1 MSVMTSSVGPGGRG
15 PSRLDAAGIQ
25 TLGRETGAGTVVSGA
40 YYVQADSIRFQ
51 VQISAAWDGTVL
63 RALEPVGGPIS
74 QPLTVVEAVRQ
85 RVMAALATLF
95 DSRLS
100 LWAKAH
106 GQPPTFAAYQ
116 EFIQG
121 LDRMVQFDSRGAI
134 QHFRRAAQEDTTFR
148 LPLIFAAHEQIGRA
162 SCRERV

>member
-1 MSVMTSSVGPGGRG
+1 
-15 PSRLDAAGIQ
+15 
-25 TLGRETGAGTVVSGA
+25 VVSGA
-40 YYVQADSIRFQ
+40 YYRQADSIGPGPDLRA
-51 VQISAAWDGTVL
+51 SDGTCCA
-63 RALEPVGGPIS
+63 RSSRSGADFPA
-74 QPLTVVEAVRQ
+74 LTVVEAVRQ

-134 QHFRRAAQEDTTFR
+134 GHFRRAAQEDTTFR
-148 LPLIFAAHEQIGRA
+148 LPLNLRGA
-162 SCRERV
+162 